1 MVLSDICLPMEQ
13 ENKITSIIEFLKSDR
28 TIGPGVTEHRFIS
41 ATAPSFADIRITPV
55 LRDALGKRGITKF
68 YTHQAEGIERIRQGD
83 NVVVMTPTAS
93 GKSLIYN
100 VPVVEA
106 MLQCPDA
113 KALYIFPLKGLEQDQ
128 VKKINELLADCM
140 PQQIKNK
147 SGLDFAEVYDGD
159 TTPYRRKKIRDNPP
173 NIIFT
178 NPDML
183 HLALN
188 QFHRKWEDFFRNL
201 RFIVVDEIHA
211 YRGVFGSHVGHV
223 LRRLGRICTHW
234 GSNPQI
240 ISCSAT
246 IANPKELSES
256 LTGQSFSLVCNTG
269 ASQSGRNFVFIS
281 PIDSAYSEATRVFV
295 KCVNAGLRTI
305 LFTKARKI
313 TELIYR
319 WSIERAPLLKD
330 KISPYRAGFL
340 PQERRE
346 IERRLFSGEL
356 TGVISTSALE
366 LGVDIGGLD
375 VCILCGYPGSVS
387 STWQRAGRVGRE
399 GRESLVVMIALKDAL
414 DHYIVSH
421 PGTFFEKPHE
431 AAICHPDNLSIMKK
445 HLVCAAAEVA
455 LKDQEKL
462 YGTGVFLSAV
472 QELER
477 EGALRRSKAGSSWFT
492 PKRLFHAEVGIRSI
506 GRPLKL
512 RDRNGKY
519 IGDLDGKRIYRDGFP
534 GAIYLHRGR
543 QYEVSFSDPAEK
555 TARCSEVDVDYY
567 TQALSNEHIE
577 IIGEPQ
583 ASERQLSRDIG
594 LYHGRLRIT
603 YRVVGYDRKNLYNG
617 SKLSRHSVEMP
628 EYIFETEGIAML
640 IGKRL
645 ENILRDNGCDFSGAL
660 HAAEHLLISALP
672 LFSLCDKGDI
682 GGLSYPVYPD
692 FNTPAIFIY
701 DGCEGGI
708 GLAKR
713 VLDLP
718 EEWIN
723 SAVEIAKNCDC
734 EEGCPSCV
742 QDSQCGSANTP
753 LDKKGALLF
762 FNALIG

>member
-1 MVLSDICLPMEQ
+1 MEQ
-13 ENKITSIIEFLKSDR
+13 EDKIASIIDFLKTDR
-28 TIGPGVTEHRFIS
+28 TIGPGVTENRFVS
-41 ATAPSFADIRITPV
+41 ATEPSFANIQIMPV
-55 LRDALGKRGITKF
+55 LRDALTKRGITKF
-68 YTHQAEGIERIRQGD
+68 YTHQAEGIERIRQGH
-83 NVVVMTPTAS
+83 NLVVMTPTAS

-100 VPVVEA
+100 IPVIES
-106 MLQCPDA
+106 MLYDSDA

-128 VKKINELLADCM
+128 IKKINDLLADCL

-159 TTPYRRKKIRDNPP
+159 TTPYIRKKIRDNPP
-173 NIIFT
+173 NIVFT

-188 QFHRKWEDFFRNL
+188 QFHRKWEVFFRNL

-211 YRGVFGSHVGHV
+211 YRGVFGSHVSHV
-223 LRRLGRICTHW
+223 LRRLKRICSHW

-256 LTGQSFSLVCNTG
+256 LTGHNFELVNNTG
-269 ASQSGRNFVFIS
+269 APQSGRNFVFIS
-281 PIDSAYSEATRVFV
+281 PIDSTYSEATKVFV
-295 KCVNAGLRTI
+295 KCINAGLRTI

-319 WSIERAPLLKD
+319 WSIERAPLLRD

-340 PQERRE
+340 PQERRD
-346 IERRLFSGEL
+346 IERRLFNGEL
-356 TGVISTSALE
+356 VGVISTSALE

-399 GRESLVVMIALKDAL
+399 GQDSLIVMLALKDAL

-421 PGTFFEKPHE
+421 PETFFEKPHE
-431 AAICHPDNLSIMKK
+431 AAICHPENTAIMKK
-445 HLVCAAAEVA
+445 HLICAAAELG
-455 LKDQEKL
+455 LKDDEKS
-462 YGTGVFLSAV
+462 YDADAFSFAV

-477 EGALRRSKAGSSWFT
+477 EGALRRGKAGRSWFT
-492 PKRLFHAEVGIRSI
+492 PKRLYHSEVGIRSI
-506 GRPLKL
+506 GRPMKL
-512 RDRNGKY
+512 RDEAGKY

-543 QYEVSFSDPAEK
+543 QYEVRASNPAEK
-555 TARCSEVDVDYY
+555 TAYCREVDVDYY

-577 IIGEPQ
+577 IIGAPQ

-617 SKLSRHSVEMP
+617 SRLSRYSVEMP
-628 EYIFETEGIAML
+628 EYIFETEGIAM
-640 IGKRL
+640 IISKKL
-645 ENILRDNGCDFSGAL
+645 ENSLRDKGFDFSGTI

-682 GGLSYPVYPD
+682 GGLSYPLYPE
-692 FNTPAIFIY
+692 FKTPAIFIY

-708 GLAKR
+708 GLARR

-718 EEWIN
+718 EDWIN
-723 SAVEIAKNCDC
+723 SAIEIANNCDC

-753 LDKKGALLF
+753 LDKKGALF
-762 FNALIG
+762 FLNALFA